1 MTQEKDQIHIGI
13 TLLRIFTC
21 VAFSALF
28 IVIFLVAFTLVAALI
43 LGPSFSLM
51 PNTIVELLL
60 RLLCAAMA
68 LLSSLFVFILISKLF
83 MPSAIRINHWQLGIA
98 TNKLQTMHDNK
109 INDHGFEVL
118 FFSNKLPFTEL
129 DYFHPLKSSTPSILG
144 EALANFSKRGGKP
157 KKPNFFWDDQ
167 FGRVDVSWRGKKPSI
182 KFKHIDKPAKGK
194 WSDKISNTLNQTR
207 LESIKRQL
215 VQKLENE
222 ANAEA
227 AILRANEDIRKLPDI
242 ILERALPELERHVRS
257 GIPLPAKIET
267 DLCCPTLGALQAC
280 GLGIGN
286 YTLNG
291 RAGEMISAPA
301 IEEICL
307 YWAHSSLAKNSRYK
321 SMLRFLRENEIDT
334 EIVLGKRIYIKLSD
348 LKKDSDA
355 IPFIR
360 YQAS

>member
-1 MTQEKDQIHIGI
+1 MNKYSKAINLLKDHYIDDIPIKLSPVYGYRSRVEFGYKNNSYTMYDENGDIKFI
-13 TLLRIFTC
+13 TNLRI
-21 VAFSALF
+21 ARLSIQL
-28 IVIFLVAFTLVAALI
+28 
-43 LGPSFSLM
+43 LM
-51 PNTIVELLL
+51 PILL
-60 RLLCAAMA
+60 
-68 LLSSLFVFILISKLF
+68 
-83 MPSAIRINHWQLGIA
+83 
-98 TNKLQTMHDNK
+98 DK
-109 INDHGFEVL
+109 IN
-118 FFSNKLPFTEL
+118 SNKLLNTKLFQIN
-129 DYFHPLKSSTPSILG
+129 FRCNNQNHILTT
-144 EALANFSKRGGKP
+144 LIYH
-157 KKPNFFWDDQ
+157 KKLY
-167 FGRVDVSWRGKKPSI
+167 G
-182 KFKHIDKPAKGK
+182 
-194 WSDKISNTLNQTR
+194 
-207 LESIKRQL
+207 
-215 VQKLENE
+215 KLENE